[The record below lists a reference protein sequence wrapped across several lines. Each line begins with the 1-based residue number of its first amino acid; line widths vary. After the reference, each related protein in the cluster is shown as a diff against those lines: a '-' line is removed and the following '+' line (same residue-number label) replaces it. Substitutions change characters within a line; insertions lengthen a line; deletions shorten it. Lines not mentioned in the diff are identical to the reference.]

1 MGFGKEPSAV
11 TEIILDLTKFYCRKL
26 GPCLPS
32 APVGWVLL
40 SDLDNVLLHQ
50 ARRGGGGTWR
60 CRTGKG
66 KEEREEE
73 GVSFVNV
80 VKPGEILHWIPGLS
94 LCPSRAGRWRAAR
107 VRGSY
112 QPAQHRPRP
121 RKTLPPVCVD
131 QEVGDMEEGPTQS
144 C

>member
-50 ARRGGGGTWR
+50 ARRGGGG
-60 CRTGKG
+60 
-66 KEEREEE
+66 
-73 GVSFVNV
+73 
-80 VKPGEILHWIPGLS
+80 GL
-94 LCPSRAGRWRAAR
+94 GGAAR
-107 VRGSY
+107 GRE
-112 QPAQHRPRP
+112 
-121 RKTLPPVCVD
+121 RKKEKRKEFP
-131 QEVGDMEEGPTQS
+131 S
-144 C
+144 